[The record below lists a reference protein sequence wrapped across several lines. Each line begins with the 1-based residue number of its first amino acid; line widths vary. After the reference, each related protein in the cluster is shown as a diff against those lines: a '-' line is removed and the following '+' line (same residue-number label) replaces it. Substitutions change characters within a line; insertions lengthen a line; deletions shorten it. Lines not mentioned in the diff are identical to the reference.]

1 MKTKLPLCAALLPL
15 LAAATAF
22 AQGGGIFSFDEFGH
36 GAFGPGHIAPD
47 PGPGGLNAVLTYNLP
62 FAGVPGDVLL
72 HDANEPGN
80 PIFDVLRFNGNGTL
94 IFYSDNIG
102 GADAPADTTS
112 PPTVL
117 YPNQVNLQEVG
128 PEGNNGAIYTPAPG
142 NPGYDPAFLPTYNFI
157 SDGVV
162 PEPNAVMLLICGIS
176 LVGITHRKR
185 GAR

>member
-1 MKTKLPLCAALLPL
+1 MKSKLSLCAALLPM

-22 AQGGGIFSFDEFGH
+22 AQGGGIFSFDEFGN
-36 GAFGPGHIAPD
+36 GAFGPGFIAPD

-62 FAGVPGDVLL
+62 FPGIPGDVLL

-80 PIFDVLRFNGNGTL
+80 PFFDILRFNGNGTL

-102 GADAPADTTS
+102 GADAPADTAS
-112 PPTVL
+112 PPTAL

-128 PEGNNGAIYTPAPG
+128 PEGNNGAIYTPGPA

-162 PEPNAVMLLICGIS
+162 PEPSAVMLLVCGVS
-176 LVGITHRKR
+176 LFGITHRKR